1 LAATE
6 TFLGN
11 FPQALSQLGL
21 TASALTLDS
30 DADRHS

>member
-11 FPQALSQLGL
+11 FPQALRQLGL
-21 TASALTLDS
+21 NTSALTIDS
-30 DADRHS
+30 DADHHS